1 MNAMNCP
8 VVFHRLIAKETNASL
23 RKPRHAVCGGKTF
36 AITIHHMGMLKGSNH
51 MSQDKAHN
59 FYFPLLGETQLF
71 DWTANIPKLFSKN
84 LHAQFQ
90 L

>member
-1 MNAMNCP
+1 
-8 VVFHRLIAKETNASL
+8 
-23 RKPRHAVCGGKTF
+23 
-36 AITIHHMGMLKGSNH
+36 

-84 LHAQFQ
+84 LRVQFQ